1 MSEAEYEVRVNA
13 LTGSETDVEEVFFAG
28 VHCGTFRFYAQ
39 RTHYLQIPFQMLG
52 VDLWRMARVTVSP
65 AFPFDG

>member
-52 VDLWRMARVTVSP
+52 VDLW
-65 AFPFDG
+65 